1 MKTITQSNTKTL
13 LISLFLAGALHT
25 SAQAEGTQ
33 ENTQTAVSQPTG
45 PQTLVT
51 INGQDITDL
60 EALAFNALQGGQ
72 NRLDSQQAQVQ
83 LLNQLVNTT
92 LLAQQAKKTG
102 VDKLPQVVAALKM
115 ADIQVLAE
123 AQVNTFLGQSPVT
136 DEEIK
141 AAYDKKYTAESL
153 QEYKVRH
160 ILVQEEKQAKE
171 IVDALAKG
179 EDFTK
184 LAKEH
189 SVDSSKDAG
198 GELGWI
204 GRSQVVKPFG
214 DALADLE
221 KGKHSTTPV
230 QTQFGWHVIEVVDI
244 RTQEPP
250 PLEQVKDQLKLQ
262 IRQQK
267 LAQMVTELR
276 KSADIKV
283 EGAQQVPAA
292 TAAEKP
298 EDPASQK

>member
-1 MKTITQSNTKTL
+1 MKTIIQSKTKTL
-13 LISLFLAGALHT
+13 VISLFLAGALQT
-25 SAQAEGTQ
+25 SVQAEDGQ
-33 ENTQTAVSQPTG
+33 ENAPATTPQPTG

-102 VDKLPQVVAALKM
+102 VDKLPQVLAALKM

-123 AQVNTFLGQSPVT
+123 AQVNAFFEQSPVT

-141 AAYDKKYTAESL
+141 AAYDKKYTAQNL

-160 ILVQEEKQAKE
+160 ILVKEEKEAQE
-171 IVDALAKG
+171 IIDALSKG
-179 EDFTK
+179 EDFAK
-184 LAKEH
+184 LAREH
-189 SVDSSKDAG
+189 SQDASKDAG
-198 GELGWI
+198 GELGWV
-204 GRSQVVKPFG
+204 GRSQVVKSFG
-214 DALADLE
+214 DAMATLE
-221 KGKHSTTPV
+221 KGKHSSTPV
-230 QTQFGWHVIEVVDI
+230 QTQFGWHVIDVVDI

-250 PLEQVKDQLKLQ
+250 PLEQVKDQFKLQ

-276 KSADIKV
+276 KSAKIEV
-283 EGAQQVPAA
+283 EGAQTAPAA
-292 TAAEKP
+292 AAGKP
-298 EDPASQK
+298 ADSPAQ

>member
-1 MKTITQSNTKTL
+1 MKIITQNKTKP
-13 LISLFLAGALHT
+13 LILSLFLAGALQT
-25 SAQAEGTQ
+25 SVYAGDNQ
-33 ENTQTAVSQPTG
+33 EKPQPAAPQPTG

-60 EALAFNALQGGQ
+60 ETLAFNALQGGQ

-92 LLAQQAKKTG
+92 LLAQQAQKTG

-115 ADIQVLAE
+115 AAIQVLAE
-123 AQVNTFLGQSPVT
+123 AQVNAFFEKSPVT

-141 AAYDKKYTAESL
+141 AAYDQKYTADSL

-160 ILVQEEKQAKE
+160 ILVKEEKEAKD
-171 IVDALAKG
+171 IIDALAKG
-179 EDFTK
+179 EDFIK

-189 SVDSSKDAG
+189 SLDGSKETG
-198 GELGWI
+198 GELGWV
-204 GRSQVVKPFG
+204 GPSQVVKPFG
-214 DALADLE
+214 DAMAELE
-221 KGKHSTTPV
+221 KGKHSTSPV
-230 QTQFGWHVIEVVDI
+230 QTQFGWHVIDVLDI

-250 PLEQVKDQLKLQ
+250 PFEQVKDQLKLQ

-276 KSADIKV
+276 KSAEIKV
-283 EGAQQVPAA
+283 EGTQQDSA
-292 TAAEKP
+292 AAEKP
-298 EDPASQK
+298 ADPATRQ

>member
-1 MKTITQSNTKTL
+1 MKIITQSKTKP
-13 LISLFLAGALHT
+13 LILSLFLAGAL
-25 SAQAEGTQ
+25 QASVHAGDNQ
-33 ENTQTAVSQPTG
+33 ENPQPAAPQPAG

-60 EALAFNALQGGQ
+60 ETLAFNALQGGQ

-92 LLAQQAKKTG
+92 LLAQQAQKTG
-102 VDKLPQVVAALKM
+102 VDKLPQVAAALKM
-115 ADIQVLAE
+115 AAIQVLAE
-123 AQVNTFLGQSPVT
+123 AQVNAFFEKSPVT

-141 AAYDKKYTAESL
+141 AAYDQKYTANSL

-160 ILVQEEKQAKE
+160 ILVKEEKEAKD
-171 IVDALAKG
+171 IIDALAKG
-179 EDFTK
+179 EDFVK

-189 SVDSSKDAG
+189 SLDGSKETG

-204 GRSQVVKPFG
+204 GHSQVVKPFG
-214 DALADLE
+214 DAMAGLE
-221 KGKHSTTPV
+221 KGKHSTSPV
-230 QTQFGWHVIEVVDI
+230 QTQFGWHVIDVLDI

-276 KSADIKV
+276 KSAEIKV
-283 EGAQQVPAA
+283 EGAQQDPAA
-292 TAAEKP
+292 AAEKP
-298 EDPASQK
+298 ADPATQQ

>member
-1 MKTITQSNTKTL
+1 MKIITQNKTKP
-13 LISLFLAGALHT
+13 LILSLFLAGALQT
-25 SAQAEGTQ
+25 SVYAGDNQ
-33 ENTQTAVSQPTG
+33 EKPQPAAPQPTG

-60 EALAFNALQGGQ
+60 ETLAFNALQGGQ

-92 LLAQQAKKTG
+92 LLAQQAQKTG

-115 ADIQVLAE
+115 AAIQVLAE
-123 AQVNTFLGQSPVT
+123 AQVNAFFEKSPVT

-141 AAYDKKYTAESL
+141 AAYDQKYTADSL

-160 ILVQEEKQAKE
+160 ILVKEEKEAKD
-171 IVDALAKG
+171 IIDALAKG
-179 EDFTK
+179 EDFIK

-189 SVDSSKDAG
+189 SLDGSKETG
-198 GELGWI
+198 GELGWV
-204 GRSQVVKPFG
+204 GPSQVVKPFG
-214 DALADLE
+214 DAMAELE
-221 KGKHSTTPV
+221 KGKHSTSPV
-230 QTQFGWHVIEVVDI
+230 QTQFGWHVIDVLDI

-250 PLEQVKDQLKLQ
+250 PFEQVKDQLKLQ

-276 KSADIKV
+276 KSAEIKV
-283 EGAQQVPAA
+283 EGAQQDSA
-292 TAAEKP
+292 AAEKP
-298 EDPASQK
+298 ADPATRQ